1 MFIPFQNGY
10 SISVVPST
18 YKPYF
23 STEFQQDYVS
33 TNYPT
38 AFNGS
43 TVRLESLVQRE
54 DGFVSLSCSCLDF
67 YSFLTSNLLVTPI
80 EKTSDT
86 LGDYLSCPY
95 LANIIAV
102 SVLVYDSNSVLLT
115 KRSSTVSLNPNL
127 VGVSVTGGVTL
138 ADLKSSDCLRYAVQT
153 EVKEELGLSIS
164 FADITVS
171 GLYISED
178 KFQPVAICFVKV
190 LDLSTLGL
198 RGIDTGFEV
207 DHFITVPRC
216 ALRCL
221 DLKDCTDTCKFH
233 LNYFIQENL

>member
-1 MFIPFQNGY
+1 MFISFQNGY

-23 STEFQQDYVS
+23 STEFQQDYIS
-33 TNYPT
+33 TNCPT

-54 DGFVSLSCSCLDF
+54 DGFVSLSCSYLDF

-102 SVLVYDSNSVLLT
+102 SVLVHDSKSVLLT

-127 VGVSVTGGVTL
+127 VG
-138 ADLKSSDCLRYAVQT
+138 
-153 EVKEELGLSIS
+153 
-164 FADITVS
+164 
-171 GLYISED
+171 
-178 KFQPVAICFVKV
+178 
-190 LDLSTLGL
+190 
-198 RGIDTGFEV
+198 GIR
-207 DHFITVPRC
+207 HRWS
-216 ALRCL
+216 
-221 DLKDCTDTCKFH
+221 
-233 LNYFIQENL
+233 YFS